1 MDKPHSS
8 GPIRYCPRRIE
19 RQSHGMLVIR
29 RKVTRNQSYTVFM
42 LPGYNEEWPT
52 SDYEHQEILTIF
64 KQDRPHEGIE
74 NDFSD
79 YRIGRG
85 SG

>member
-1 MDKPHSS
+1 
-8 GPIRYCPRRIE
+8 
-19 RQSHGMLVIR
+19 
-29 RKVTRNQSYTVFM
+29 M